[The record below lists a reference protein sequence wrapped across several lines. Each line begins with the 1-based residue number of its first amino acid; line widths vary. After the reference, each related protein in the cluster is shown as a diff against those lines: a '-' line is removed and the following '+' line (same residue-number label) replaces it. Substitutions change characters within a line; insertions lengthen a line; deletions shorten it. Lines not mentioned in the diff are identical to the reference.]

1 MTKARGAII
10 EFALVSKL
18 PDANFLDYRGV
29 AKVVS
34 RQFRVL
40 ETVGS
45 SPAASTIFS
54 GLTAKTAR
62 IFLAVLSFGRSNFMS
77 IKKNLSLFLV
87 LVLVSFALL
96 SCSQNNIKAIK
107 VDEKNYYTYY
117 LYSFKD
123 AIITDNYTM
132 LETSNP
138 PTKTGYIYSTEKL
151 KPGDSIKVWNNILF
165 NGIDNYVSSTMFGT
179 DAIVDKIIE
188 VYPIKVD
195 SGKETYTITYF
206 DIKSA
211 KTVSDKTDLKE
222 PSRSKIEVTKERV
235 TIEYYAD

>member
-1 MTKARGAII
+1 
-10 EFALVSKL
+10 
-18 PDANFLDYRGV
+18 
-29 AKVVS
+29 
-34 RQFRVL
+34 
-40 ETVGS
+40 
-45 SPAASTIFS
+45 
-54 GLTAKTAR
+54 
-62 IFLAVLSFGRSNFMS
+62 MS